1 MAKKRWVQD
10 VKTVSTFPPKDTF
23 TKDAATI
30 ARVMAS
36 KKVSPRGL
44 GSAIRMI
51 QFFINRSGK
60 ELPARRKHELEKA
73 KRKINSRV
81 VLGSEK
87 PRSRLFSV
95 GMNWVQRGEYR
106 TVKEDLDAVARL
118 TRADLIDVLIRY
130 PLTRNRTLAVGPL
143 EKLT

>member
-73 KRKINSRV
+73 KRI
-81 VLGSEK
+81 L
-87 PRSRLFSV
+87 
-95 GMNWVQRGEYR
+95 Q
-106 TVKEDLDAVARL
+106 ARL
-118 TRADLIDVLIRY
+118 RRRAAR
-130 PLTRNRTLAVGPL
+130 
-143 EKLT
+143 

>member
-60 ELPARRKHELEKA
+60 ELQARRKHELEKA
-73 KRKINSRV
+73 KRI
-81 VLGSEK
+81 L
-87 PRSRLFSV
+87 
-95 GMNWVQRGEYR
+95 Q
-106 TVKEDLDAVARL
+106 ARL
-118 TRADLIDVLIRY
+118 RRRAER
-130 PLTRNRTLAVGPL
+130 
-143 EKLT
+143 

>member
-10 VKTVSTFPPKDTF
+10 VKAVSTFPPKDTF

-73 KRKINSRV
+73 KRI
-81 VLGSEK
+81 L
-87 PRSRLFSV
+87 
-95 GMNWVQRGEYR
+95 Q
-106 TVKEDLDAVARL
+106 ARL
-118 TRADLIDVLIRY
+118 RRRAER
-130 PLTRNRTLAVGPL
+130 
-143 EKLT
+143 

>member
-73 KRKINSRV
+73 KRI
-81 VLGSEK
+81 LH
-87 PRSRLFSV
+87 
-95 GMNWVQRGEYR
+95 
-106 TVKEDLDAVARL
+106 ARL
-118 TRADLIDVLIRY
+118 RRRAER
-130 PLTRNRTLAVGPL
+130 
-143 EKLT
+143 

>member
-73 KRKINSRV
+73 KRI
-81 VLGSEK
+81 
-87 PRSRLFSV
+87 
-95 GMNWVQRGEYR
+95 VQ
-106 TVKEDLDAVARL
+106 ARL
-118 TRADLIDVLIRY
+118 RRRAER
-130 PLTRNRTLAVGPL
+130 
-143 EKLT
+143 

>member
-73 KRKINSRV
+73 KRI
-81 VLGSEK
+81 L
-87 PRSRLFSV
+87 
-95 GMNWVQRGEYR
+95 Q
-106 TVKEDLDAVARL
+106 ARL
-118 TRADLIDVLIRY
+118 RRRAER
-130 PLTRNRTLAVGPL
+130 
-143 EKLT
+143 

>member
-1 MAKKRWVQD
+1 MAKKQWVQD

-73 KRKINSRV
+73 KRI
-81 VLGSEK
+81 
-87 PRSRLFSV
+87 
-95 GMNWVQRGEYR
+95 VQ
-106 TVKEDLDAVARL
+106 ARL
-118 TRADLIDVLIRY
+118 RRRAER
-130 PLTRNRTLAVGPL
+130 
-143 EKLT
+143 